1 MILALDPGTR
11 ETGIVAYN
19 PKTSQVASAMV
30 GDNET
35 LVNKLPVYTYLDGV
49 ACEWI
54 ESFMMRVGSD
64 VFETVYWTGRFHEA
78 WGNSETFH
86 RVTRKE
92 VKLHL
97 LGTVKGNDADVRAA
111 LIERFGPGRKLAIGN
126 KKAPGPLYR
135 VKSHAWSAL
144 AVAVTYCDTKQQVSN
159 SSLTE

>member
-78 WGNSETFH
+78 WGNRRSARFRTGSNPN
-86 RVTRKE
+86 RK
-92 VKLHL
+92 
-97 LGTVKGNDADVRAA
+97 
-111 LIERFGPGRKLAIGN
+111 
-126 KKAPGPLYR
+126 
-135 VKSHAWSAL
+135 
-144 AVAVTYCDTKQQVSN
+144 
-159 SSLTE
+159 